1 MIETKVGIRELKAK
15 LSDYLRRVKAGET
28 IVVTEHG
35 ASIGRIIPI
44 LPTVADNLQ
53 IMVSAGLIE
62 WNGRKLPPYRPRAA
76 NRGNRLLSDLVAE
89 DRE

>member
-1 MIETKVGIRELKAK
+1 MIETKVGIRELKAR
-15 LSDYLRRVKAGET
+15 LSEYLRRVKAGES

-44 LPTVADNLQ
+44 LPTVEDHLHAM
-53 IMVSAGLIE
+53 ISAGLVE
-62 WNGRKLPPYRPRAA
+62 WNGRKLPAYRPQAL
-76 NRGNRLLSDLVAE
+76 NRGDRLLSDLVVE